1 MSRKSDEYRNKAMEY
16 FAMAKSEPVEEL
28 RHRLLSIARSF
39 EDLAEQLDRLDDLAS
54 RNGS

>member
-1 MSRKSDEYRNKAMEY
+1 MSRKSDEYRNKALEY

-28 RHRLLSIARSF
+28 RRRLISIARSF
-39 EDLAEQLDRLDDLAS
+39 EDLAEQLDRLEGLAS